1 FRGAGGEPPRR
12 KRLWGLH
19 LSRHSRRSLAL
30 PLQSTLD
37 SFVLKTTT
45 FTKRAFKINKKL
57 ILRWSFSK
65 KEKGKSF
72 RLLYRKKLYSG

>member
-1 FRGAGGEPPRR
+1 MLAFLGAGGEPPRR

-45 FTKRAFKINKKL
+45 FTKRAFKIKQKTDPAME
-57 ILRWSFSK
+57 FF
-65 KEKGKSF
+65 KEREREIG
-72 RLLYRKKLYSG
+72 